1 MIAGDL
7 IGSVESSHFTAPIIP
22 PIFPTV
28 FATLKPALFPTV
40 RTAILLSH
48 IAGLSDTGV
57 IAATAG
63 IPTNSTAVERTRP
76 TIQRTRAAV
85 Q

>member
-1 MIAGDL
+1 MVTRYL
-7 IGSVESSHFTAPIIP
+7 IGAVEAAQFAAPIGPTILS
-22 PIFPTV
+22 TV
-28 FATLKPALFPTV
+28 FSSIKLTILPPV
-40 RTAILLSH
+40 RTAIFLPH

-57 IAATAG
+57 IATTAD
-63 IPTNSTAVERTRP
+63 ILADSTAVERTRP